1 MNKPAKSFRD
11 LIVWQKAH
19 EFVLKTYGLTKQFP
33 REERFC
39 LIPQIRRAGI
49 SIPAN
54 VAEGFRKRGPADKN
68 RLFNTSQGSL
78 EECRYYLIL
87 GQDLGYGDCLALEPL
102 LDDVS
107 RILIAYAQAVERNA
121 ALR

>member
-107 RILIAYAQAVERNA
+107 RILIASPKQSKEMQR
-121 ALR
+121 

>member
-33 REERFC
+33 SEERFC
-39 LIPQIRRAGI
+39 LIPQIRLAAL

-54 VAEGFRKRGPADKN
+54 VADGFRKRGPADLN
-68 RLFNTSQGSL
+68 RFFNTSQGSL
-78 EECRYYLIL
+78 DLCRDYLIL
-87 GQDLGYGDCLALEPL
+87 SHTLGYGDFLALEPL
-102 LDDVS
+102 LHDVS
-107 RILIAYAQAVERNA
+107 RL
-121 ALR
+121 LL